1 MSILTIDFETRSV
14 ADLKAVGVYH
24 YASHPT
30 TQVLCLALKDRGA
43 EPVVWMPDD
52 ILTPDVRFAA
62 TASGLP
68 LIDTAAM
75 LSMIDGAD
83 AIEAHNAG
91 FELEM
96 WRGVM
101 TARWGYPMLP
111 ASKIRCTA
119 ARAVVA
125 GFPRPLDQ
133 AGAAVLAGEWKD
145 DKGSRLMMKMCKPR
159 KPTKAEMDR
168 EPDRTLWWHE
178 KPEDLARLAEYC
190 RQDTRAQESLS
201 MALPELTPQEQS
213 LFLFDLAVNRR
224 GIAVDTEAVDAI
236 AEATTAN
243 AKRLTSE
250 FQDLTGLDSPTQRD
264 ATLRLLQD
272 MGVSISGLTSR
283 DVNEALTDDETALL
297 GDAAAAM
304 DPKALRVLEIRKSL
318 SRSSVAKYHAMRRAV
333 CSDGRLRGLFMYYG
347 ASTGRWAGR
356 LVQPQNF
363 PRGTFSDV
371 DGAILN
377 FKVNDAE
384 AVELLYGDIPV
395 VASTCLRGMLIPA
408 PGHDF
413 IAADYSAI
421 EGRVLAWLAREETA
435 LDVYRSGRDPY
446 KVAAAAIYH
455 TTYDRVD
462 KAQRQIGKV
471 AELACGYQG
480 AVGAFSAMAA
490 NYGLELPEDEV
501 KEIVAKWRAS
511 RPKTV
516 GWWYELENSAVAALE
531 RPGEE
536 FRAGHVTL
544 AVMDKALIVRL
555 PSRRCLYYRN
565 PRMEEKDVPWGGRKL
580 CVAYDGVDSYTRSW
594 KVQYLYG
601 GKIAENVTQAVAR
614 DILCRGMLL
623 AEAGGYP
630 IVMHVHDEAV
640 AEVPEG
646 FGSVE
651 GFESLLCSAPP
662 WAAGLPLKAEG
673 WRGKR
678 YRK

>member
-1 MSILTIDFETRSV
+1 MSILTIDFETRS
-14 ADLKAVGVYH
+14 ADDLKAVGVYH

-30 TQVLCLALKDRGA
+30 TQVLCLALKERGK
-43 EPVVWMPDD
+43 EPVVWMPEDV
-52 ILTPDVRFAA
+52 LTPEVRFAA
-62 TASGLP
+62 QASALP

-75 LSMIDGAD
+75 LEMIEEAD

-91 FELEM
+91 FELEI
-96 WRGVM
+96 WRRVM
-101 TARWGYPMLP
+101 SGRWGFPMLP
-111 ASKIRCTA
+111 AKKLRCTA

-125 GFPRPLDQ
+125 GYPRPLDQ

-159 KPTKAEMDR
+159 KPTKSEAASD
-168 EPDRTLWWHE
+168 PDRVLWWHE
-178 KPEDLARLAEYC
+178 RPEDIARLAEYC
-190 RQDTRAQESLS
+190 CQDTRAQESLAL
-201 MALPELTPQEQS
+201 ALPELTPQEQS
-213 LFLFDLAVNRR
+213 LFLFDLTVNLR
-224 GIAVDTEAVDAI
+224 GISVDIDAVDAI
-236 AEATTAN
+236 ADATTAN
-243 AKRLTSE
+243 SRRLTSE

-283 DVNEALTDDETALL
+283 DVDDAMTEEDAALL
-297 GDAAAAM
+297 GDDAAGM
-304 DPKALRVLEIRKSL
+304 DPKAMRVLEIRKSL

-333 CSDGRLRGLFMYYG
+333 CEDGRLRGLFMYYG

-363 PRGTFSDV
+363 PRGAFGDV
-371 DGAILN
+371 DWAIAL
-377 FKVNDAE
+377 FQAGDVE

-413 IAADYSAI
+413 VAADYSAI

-435 LDVYRSGRDPY
+435 LDVYRAGRDPY

-462 KAQRQIGKV
+462 KAQRQVGKV

-480 AVGAFSAMAA
+480 SVGAFSAMAA
-490 NYGLELPEDEV
+490 SFGLELPEEEV

-511 RPKTV
+511 RPRTTA
-516 GWWYELENSAVAALE
+516 WWRALEDAAVAAVAS
-531 RPGEE
+531 PGDE
-536 FRAGHVTL
+536 FRAGPVTMS
-544 AVMDKALIVRL
+544 VMDRALIIRL
-555 PSRRCLYYRN
+555 PSGRCLYYRDA
-565 PRMEEKDVPWGGRKL
+565 RMEDKEMPWGQIKPV
-580 CVAYDGVDSYTRSW
+580 VAYNGVDSYSRSW
-594 KVQYLYG
+594 KIQYLYG

-614 DILCRGMLL
+614 DILCRGMLM

-651 GFESLLCSAPP
+651 GFEALLCSQPP

>member
-30 TQVLCLALKDRGA
+30 TQVLCLALKERGA

-68 LIDTAAM
+68 LIDTTTM

-125 GFPRPLDQ
+125 GFPCPLDQ
-133 AGAAVLAGEWKD
+133 AGAAVLADEWKD

-168 EPDRTLWWHE
+168 EPDRALWWHE

-236 AEATTAN
+236 AEATTDN

-283 DVNEALTDDETALL
+283 DVDDAMTEEDAALL
-297 GDAAAAM
+297 GDDAAGM
-304 DPKALRVLEIRKSL
+304 DPKVLRVLEIRKSL

-333 CSDGRLRGLFMYYG
+333 CPDGRLRGLFMYYG

-536 FRAGHVTL
+536 FRAGPVTL

-565 PRMEEKDVPWGGRKL
+565 PRREEKDVPWGGRKL
-580 CVAYDGVDSYTRSW
+580 CVAYDGVDSYTRRW

-651 GFESLLCSAPP
+651 GFEALLCSAPP